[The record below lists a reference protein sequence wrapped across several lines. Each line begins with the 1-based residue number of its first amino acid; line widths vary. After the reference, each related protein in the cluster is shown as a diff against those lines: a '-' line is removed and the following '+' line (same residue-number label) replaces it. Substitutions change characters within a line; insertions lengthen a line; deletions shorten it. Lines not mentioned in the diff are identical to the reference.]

1 MFGPELESQLR
12 PHGLTLRHY
21 PQSFTGS
28 TLGGWIATRSG
39 GHYATNHTHIDEF
52 VESVRMLTPSGW
64 WESRRLPGGGAGP
77 DPNRMA
83 IGSEGILGIITEAWM
98 RIQVRPKYRATAGV
112 TFPTWEGSCEAAR
125 HIVQAKLWPSNLRV
139 LDPELS
145 RDAAGMD
152 GRQALLIIGFESAE
166 LPQDWNIRA
175 AVDMARQSGG
185 QVDDDEIL
193 IDHGSGTPT
202 GRSGA
207 VGAWR
212 NAFVKLQRGADGG
225 AWTGD
230 GDVGDGGDVGPLAR
244 AGRTRAGGG
253 RSRVD
258 GGVRWRVGQLPIH
271 SRISRRSS
279 APYYTYAG
287 AYRSG
292 DYAGQQA
299 AIKQA
304 ASDAIIE
311 SGGTITHH
319 HAVGRLHRP
328 WYDRERPEVFAEA
341 LRAAKRSL
349 DPNGILNPGV
359 LIDP

>member
-1 MFGPELESQLR
+1 MTRYLSTTGP
-12 PHGLTLRHY
+12 
-21 PQSFTGS
+21 
-28 TLGGWIATRSG
+28 
-39 GHYATNHTHIDEF
+39 
-52 VESVRMLTPSGW
+52 
-64 WESRRLPGGGAGP
+64 
-77 DPNRMA
+77 
-83 IGSEGILGIITEAWM
+83 
-98 RIQVRPKYRATAGV
+98 
-112 TFPTWEGSCEAAR
+112 
-125 HIVQAKLWPSNLRV
+125 
-139 LDPELS
+139 
-145 RDAAGMD
+145 
-152 GRQALLIIGFESAE
+152 
-166 LPQDWNIRA
+166 
-175 AVDMARQSGG
+175 
-185 QVDDDEIL
+185 
-193 IDHGSGTPT
+193 GTPT

-212 NAFVKLQRGADGG
+212 NAFVSFNEGLTAGLGLV
-225 AWTGD
+225 TGTLETAVTWD
-230 GDVGDGGDVGPLAR
+230 RWPALDEHVREAVGRALMDVC
-244 AGRTRAGGG
+244 GGG
-253 RSRVD
+253 SLNCRFTHVYPD
-258 GGVRWRVGQLPIH
+258 GP
-271 SRISRRSS
+271 

-287 AYRSG
+287 TYRSG

>member
-1 MFGPELESQLR
+1 
-12 PHGLTLRHY
+12 
-21 PQSFTGS
+21 
-28 TLGGWIATRSG
+28 
-39 GHYATNHTHIDEF
+39 
-52 VESVRMLTPSGW
+52 
-64 WESRRLPGGGAGP
+64 
-77 DPNRMA
+77 
-83 IGSEGILGIITEAWM
+83 M

-112 TFPTWEGSCEAAR
+112 TFPTWEESCEAAR

-145 RDAAGMD
+145 RGAAGMD

-166 LPQDWNIRA
+166 LSQDWNIRA

-212 NAFVKLQRGADGG
+212 NAFIDVSEGLTAGLGLV
-225 AWTGD
+225 TGTLETAVTWD
-230 GDVGDGGDVGPLAR
+230 RWPALDEHVREAVGR
-244 AGRTRAGGG
+244 ALEEVCGGG
-253 RSRVD
+253 SLNCRFTHVYPD
-258 GGVRWRVGQLPIH
+258 GP
-271 SRISRRSS
+271 

-292 DYAGQQA
+292 EYAGQQA
-299 AIKQA
+299 AIKKA

-311 SGGTITHH
+311 AGGTITHH

-328 WYDRERPEVFAEA
+328 WYDRERPDVFAEA

-359 LIDP
+359 LIDL